1 MVKHLAM
8 RRTLWV
14 FDVADLPAVQSAAS
28 DRVAANERKRLIAD
42 VVKVGRRRRRRGVAR
57 DGGRRGA
64 APTWPNT
71 GMPAHASC
79 APRSRNWRAS
89 YDPAP
94 GKTWGG
100 TTPLSPRVLTVLGV
114 RGDLIRGHNEGVWTS
129 SRPRW
134 VTTAGWLGG
143 QPATMPPDEAR
154 ATVVGTWL
162 QDVRARHRQ

>member
-1 MVKHLAM
+1 
-8 RRTLWV
+8 
-14 FDVADLPAVQSAAS
+14 
-28 DRVAANERKRLIAD
+28 
-42 VVKVGRRRRRRGVAR
+42 
-57 DGGRRGA
+57 
-64 APTWPNT
+64 
-71 GMPAHASC
+71 HAS
-79 APRSRNWRAS
+79 ARELRAALPELAGD

-134 VTTAGWLGG
+134 VTTADWLGG

-162 QDVRARHRQ
+162 RTFGPATLDDVKW